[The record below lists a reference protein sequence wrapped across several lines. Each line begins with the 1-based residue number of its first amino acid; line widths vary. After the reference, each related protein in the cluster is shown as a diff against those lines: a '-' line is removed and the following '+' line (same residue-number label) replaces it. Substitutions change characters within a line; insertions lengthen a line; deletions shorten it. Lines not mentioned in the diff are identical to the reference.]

1 VLPDAG
7 ILAKA
12 FDAIEEKAP
21 WAASARDPNT
31 GVGIAAT
38 VWLTNPQPGSVILKL
53 NEDGRLGLI
62 TGATENGSGAVA
74 MGVTQIAAEELKV
87 APDQVVV
94 SMPDTDT
101 SPYDAGSQG
110 SRTTHVVGR
119 AVGKAATELRAK
131 IYEVAAS
138 MLEVAVEDLE
148 LVEGGVGVKGSP
160 GTRLS
165 LAEVATRATSQGE
178 SLAATG
184 SHATP
189 QPNFDPTC
197 ASGLL
202 FPTFPTPTYH
212 VHLAEVRVDPVTGTV
227 EVLRYVVAQEVGT
240 IVNPLGVEGQVQ
252 GGVAQGLGYALWE
265 NLTIGEDGR
274 YQQRNLESYRL
285 PLATDVPR
293 VETIILEHPDEGG
306 PFGAKGVAE
315 PPIVPVAAA
324 IANAVSDAVGAPID
338 AIPITPQAV
347 LEALSRSGR

>member
-1 VLPDAG
+1 
-7 ILAKA
+7 
-12 FDAIEEKAP
+12 
-21 WAASARDPNT
+21 
-31 GVGIAAT
+31 
-38 VWLTNPQPGSVILKL
+38 
-53 NEDGRLGLI
+53 
-62 TGATENGSGAVA
+62 
-74 MGVTQIAAEELKV
+74 MGVTQIVAEELRIS
-87 APDQVVV
+87 PDQVVV

-119 AVGKAATELRAK
+119 AVGKAASELRQK
-131 IYEVAAS
+131 IYEIAAT
-138 MLEVAVEDLE
+138 MLEAAVEDLE
-148 LVEGGVGVKGSP
+148 LVDGGVAVKGSP
-160 GTRLS
+160 GSKLTLTQI
-165 LAEVATRATSQGE
+165 ATQATAQGE

-184 SHATP
+184 AYATP
-189 QPNFDPTC
+189 QPDFDPTC

-212 VHLAEVRVDPVTGTV
+212 VHLAEVRVDPVTGNV
-227 EVLRYVVAQEVGT
+227 EVLRYVVAQEVGMV
-240 IVNPLGVEGQVQ
+240 VNPLGVEGQVQ

-324 IANAVSDAVGAPID
+324 IANAVSNAVGAPID
-338 AIPITPQAV
+338 TIPITPQAV